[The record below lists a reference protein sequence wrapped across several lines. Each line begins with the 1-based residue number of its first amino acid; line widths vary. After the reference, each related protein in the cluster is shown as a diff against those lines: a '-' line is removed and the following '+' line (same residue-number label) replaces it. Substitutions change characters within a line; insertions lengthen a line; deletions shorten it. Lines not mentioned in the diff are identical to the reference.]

1 MRKPLRILHTTS
13 YVIMSYCHV
22 ITFVCDQPYRTLIT
36 LKYMLSR
43 YISMQRSAVCN
54 TSACMQH
61 YCSLTLSLCILTF
74 AHILL
79 FVFITGRANWQD
91 GRLRWQVRNFNVLNM
106 QYCAYT
112 FVRIIFVPAL
122 NACTIVHQHHVVTSV
137 SVLRTPQLRI
147 TSLQSLAPQLA
158 PSLW

>member
-1 MRKPLRILHTTS
+1 
-13 YVIMSYCHV
+13 
-22 ITFVCDQPYRTLIT
+22 
-36 LKYMLSR
+36 MLSR